1 MMIQSNR
8 IKVGV
13 PLYFCRTK
21 IHKSL
26 CPCLPSGSKHPA
38 LGALRSPPPQAKHFP
53 QPNNRSP
60 SPQHAR
66 PSPPRP
72 HVPPQPKLSRIC
84 TQVRPSP
91 CSASA
96 CAAPR
101 TLASLT
107 PIPQRAEG
115 YPSRPRLPSLTAL
128 TDTPQ
133 HGVPQARSAAGSSS
147 TLSSALGRNSYPRT
161 RRYASR

>member
-26 CPCLPSGSKHPA
+26 CPCLPSGSKQPPRSPP
-38 LGALRSPPPQAKHFP
+38 RSPPPQEKHFP
-53 QPNNRSP
+53 QPTNPSP
-60 SPQHAR
+60 SPQRVRRCA
-66 PSPPRP
+66 PRP
-72 HVPPQPKLSRIC
+72 PIPQSKQSRIR
-84 TQVRPSP
+84 TPVPPSP
-91 CSASA
+91 CSAA
-96 CAAPR
+96 AYAAPR
-101 TLASLT
+101 LLASLT

-115 YPSRPRLPSLTAL
+115 YPSRPRLTPLTAL
-128 TDTPQ
+128 TDIPQ
-133 HGVPQARSAAGSSS
+133 HPLP
-147 TLSSALGRNSYPRT
+147 LSSAATRSSSALFSVLGRNSYPRT